1 MSTPTT
7 APRTTARLSVG
18 RKRYLEAL
26 AAMVLAAVIAKAA
39 AGESDLAALLVVLT
53 ALATTPLAFLVVRWL
68 WRKLTYR
75 VGVRLFLSY
84 LLIGLAPFPLVGV
97 LAAVAG
103 SIAVGQYASVQF
115 GAAFERWREALV
127 QVAHEVSQQT
137 PGKTADAERRA
148 LLAVG
153 ASPPAGLPRVDVL
166 AGRGGAAGAVSSP
179 TLDPALRAAPAWLAA
194 AGADD
199 QAWSGVV
206 VADGKPFLT
215 ATERRAGRFA
225 AAFLPLDVDTLRRAS
240 TWGWFDARVVASRK
254 VAMAVGA
261 SKRSGEG
268 IAVVVAEPGKA
279 GGSVRVGGEPVP
291 ADEVEGSFLTT
302 RLASGDWWHRLT
314 IPWARPFATPRS
326 WEAGAAA
333 ADWRVFSLLKVSVG
347 GAIDDFFTSPRPLA
361 REISIVL
368 RATAAFFGFLYLL
381 AVAFAAVMILRVTRS
396 TARLTRG
403 ARAVA
408 LGDLDYRIPVK
419 RRDQLGELAVSFN
432 SMTESV
438 RSMLAQVAEKERM
451 AREVELAREIQSSL
465 LPPAE
470 LASGPLAVVAY
481 FRPATEVGGD
491 YFDLFPLAPGH
502 LTVAIGDV
510 AGHGLPTGLLMAM
523 VKSAV
528 AALIEEGHRG
538 ADLLSRLNHL
548 LLAQSLR
555 QRMVSFALAE
565 IDAPRAEVEITSA
578 GHPPGVLL
586 AADGGVEEV
595 LLASLPLG
603 HRWPDQPASERR
615 PFPPGSRLVLYSD
628 GLVEGRDAA
637 GEAFGYDTLRAALVR
652 HRELSAR
659 ELLSALLAELDRHLA
674 GQPLADD
681 LTVLVVEHAPT
692 AS

>member
-1 MSTPTT
+1 MTRPTT
-7 APRTTARLSVG
+7 APRTHARLSLG

-26 AAMVLAAVIAKAA
+26 AAMALAAVIAKAL
-39 AGESDLAALLVVLT
+39 AGESDLATLLAVLT

-115 GAAFERWREALV
+115 GVACERWREALV
-127 QVAHEVSQQT
+127 AAAHQAAEA
-137 PGKTADAERRA
+137 PGKPGGADGRA
-148 LLAVG
+148 LLAAG

-166 AGRGGAAGAVSSP
+166 AGRSGAAAVSSP
-179 TLDPALRAAPAWLAA
+179 ALDPALRAAPAWLTAA
-194 AGADD
+194 APDD
-199 QAWSGVV
+199 RAWSGVV
-206 VADGKPFLT
+206 VAGGKPFLA

-225 AAFLPLDVDTLRRAS
+225 AAFLPLDADTLRRAS
-240 TWGWFDARVVASRK
+240 TWGWFDARCVASRK
-254 VAMAVGA
+254 VAMAVGS

-326 WEAGAAA
+326 WEAGTDA

-408 LGDLDYRIPVK
+408 LGDLDHRIPVK
-419 RRDQLGELAVSFN
+419 RHDQLGELAVSFN

-528 AALIEEGHRG
+528 ATLIEEGHRG

-578 GHPPGVLL
+578 GHPPGVLV

-615 PFPPGSRLVLYSD
+615 PFPPGSRLLLYSD

-637 GEAFGYDTLRAALVR
+637 GEAFGYDALRAALVR

-659 ELLSALLAELDRHLA
+659 ELLNALLGELDRHLA

-692 AS
+692 SG